1 MVEKF
6 DDPLFSQMGHARSA
20 LTNKEKDSSGKEVV
34 KPLLPTDPQLSPDRL
49 RCCVDRGGNMVE
61 DETQQWRVDEE
72 GRQVLVTV
80 PHGPTRKKAKTLYEV
95 AHGYIM

>member
-1 MVEKF
+1 
-6 DDPLFSQMGHARSA
+6 
-20 LTNKEKDSSGKEVV
+20 
-34 KPLLPTDPQLSPDRL
+34 
-49 RCCVDRGGNMVE
+49 MVE

-95 AHGYIM
+95 AHGYIMYFVMLLVGSSLFEGSDLSSEYGVS